1 MIDFLAMDLII
12 LVISLV
18 LVAWFFLKYIENDQ
32 QKVAPGF
39 LATGFVA
46 TLSGLDIAF
55 RWPLVGSY
63 NIVFG
68 EPLLLFGVLLF
79 FTGLAVLKGWDL
91 HTLGIFAVFAGVV
104 AIILG
109 IRMWYGIEVTNKAGE
124 KVFHGMTREPALA
137 GISFILTGIGGI
149 LTLPAYLL
157 RKNMVLRIIVAV
169 LFVVAA
175 VLFAIMGF
183 GSYCSHPQSFAG
195 SKPHM

>member
-1 MIDFLAMDLII
+1 MIDFLAMDLIV

-18 LVAWFFLKYIENDQ
+18 LVAWFFVKYIENDQ

-55 RWPLVGSY
+55 GWPLVGSY

-68 EPLLLFGVLLF
+68 EPLVFFGVLLF
-79 FTGLAVLKGWDL
+79 FTGVAVLKGWDL

-109 IRMWYGIEVTNKAGE
+109 IRMWYGIEITNKAGV
-124 KVFHGMTREPALA
+124 KVFRGMTREPALA

-169 LFVVAA
+169 LFLVAA
-175 VLFAIMGF
+175 VLFAIMGY
-183 GSYCSHPQSFAG
+183 GSYWSHPESFAG